1 MRDLN
6 KFEKDLLSRIV
17 NYYKDGVTPN
27 IASVIEPLLVDKD
40 IFLDFENRKVELRV
54 DERFFEKGNLV
65 DIAREITLALVT
77 LVNLINDLEKKGFLS
92 VFLEGDHDKRER
104 FGQLIVDNKHITYD
118 FIDNKLVNL
127 LLDYSLK
134 SIIVNQSLINFVDRG
149 FQTKEELSKRK
160 KINIAVIS
168 IVITAALSIV
178 GLVFSYISLHPNS
191 LDQETIILI
200 TEPIHHQIELDSIG
214 LENHRVIIGVIKSD
228 TIKPR

>member
-1 MRDLN
+1 M
-6 KFEKDLLSRIV
+6 
-17 NYYKDGVTPN
+17 
-27 IASVIEPLLVDKD
+27 VDKD